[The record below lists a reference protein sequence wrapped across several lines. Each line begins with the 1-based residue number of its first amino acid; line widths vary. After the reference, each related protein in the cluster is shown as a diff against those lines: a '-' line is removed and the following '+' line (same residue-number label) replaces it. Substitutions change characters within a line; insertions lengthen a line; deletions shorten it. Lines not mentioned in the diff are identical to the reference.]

1 MVDGNTM
8 FELDFGKK
16 FYEMSRLRMGQ
27 CAGKPLVSRD
37 DMQVEHSSQQTRT
50 RRWLF

>member
-8 FELDFGKK
+8 FSVGFGSELW
-16 FYEMSRLRMGQ
+16 EISRLRMGR

-37 DMQVEHSSQQTRT
+37 GMQVEHSSQQTRT
-50 RRWLF
+50 KS